1 MRRWKNVFCLID
13 VGGSVLKERDMSRAK
28 KFGGRKTND
37 VWQICILIAAHGGK
51 KDKFNLI

>member
-37 VWQICILIAAHGGK
+37 VWQICILIATHGGK